1 MTDDDYNAIYDEA
14 YSEGYSNGLLL
25 GIGLG
30 LVGIVAVALIY
41 FG

>member
-1 MTDDDYNAIYDEA
+1 MNDEDYNVIYDEA
-14 YSEGYSNGLLL
+14 YAEGYSNGLLL

-30 LVGIVAVALIY
+30 LVGVVAVALIY